1 MNNEPSTSAPQAE
14 PTPPQPSTVPAGIDD
29 DLDFSDVQ
37 LSPRQPDAIQGIV
50 CEGGCE

>member
-1 MNNEPSTSAPQAE
+1 MNNDIPDTQQPTPPPSIPSTSGAL
-14 PTPPQPSTVPAGIDD
+14 D

-37 LSPRQPDAIQGIV
+37 LSPRQEDATQGIV